1 MKHKILKW
9 TLDPNDKPLCKDVA
23 QIFQELQNFV
33 GKPLREVT
41 EEIEGIN
48 ISEKKESIRKLR
60 REIAEYITE
69 SFDDELPNNLSP
81 ADIRKYIFTSVWD
94 KGHGFI
100 TSESGL
106 FMPTS
111 DEIFSTAG
119 KYFNLETKVIE
130 KYFFADIPEE
140 KLLKIKPE
148 VTATDPSSIIRALN
162 SRRLKWK
169 LRKSI
174 GLKLAIPV
182 YTEKNSPYTSII
194 WSLKKCHLMYDTVQN
209 GNDIVFNVTGPFGL
223 FMHTT
228 IYGNRL
234 AQLMEMLVQ
243 ETMCSW
249 KVQVDI
255 LNRKFAKT
263 ISENI
268 ETVILDNSMSD
279 LFANKVDITEK
290 FKSSDEEAFMRYI
303 TRYSSDLDVSYE
315 GTIIPLKSEEGKH
328 IGFFIPDFVLVN
340 RNTQE
345 QILIEIVGYWRE
357 EYLQRKIEK
366 IKLLKDRNLI
376 LIVNRNLSLTSS
388 DGENVL
394 SELEFV
400 KIYYYSSRAELK
412 NIARSVVAE
421 LDGGNN

>member
-1 MKHKILKW
+1 MKQTIHKWI
-9 TLDPNDKPLCKDVA
+9 LDPNDKRLCKDVT
-23 QIFQELQNFV
+23 QIFQELQSFV

-60 REIAEYITE
+60 REIAEYISE
-69 SFDDELPNNLSP
+69 SFENELPNNLSP
-81 ADIRKYIFTSVWD
+81 ADIRKYIFSSLWD
-94 KGHGFI
+94 KGQGFI
-100 TSESGL
+100 TSERGL

-111 DEIFSTAG
+111 DEIFSNAE
-119 KYFNLETKVIE
+119 KYFNLEATVVE

-148 VTATDPSSIIRALN
+148 LNAADPGSIIMALN

-174 GLKLAIPV
+174 GLKLIIPV
-182 YTEKNSPYTSII
+182 FTEKNSPYTSII
-194 WSLKKCHLMYDTVQN
+194 WLLKKCHLMYDAVQI
-209 GNDIVFNVTGPFGL
+209 GNDIVFNVTGPYGL

-234 AQLMEMLVQ
+234 AQLIEMLVQ
-243 ETMCSW
+243 GTTCSW

-255 LNRKFAKT
+255 LNQKYANAK
-263 ISENI
+263 SENI
-268 ETVILDNSMSD
+268 EKVLLDNSMSE
-279 LFANKVDITEK
+279 LFASKRDVTEQ

-303 TRYSSDLDVSYE
+303 TKYSSDLDVSYE

-328 IGFFIPDFVLVN
+328 NGFFIPDFVLQN
-340 RNTQE
+340 RNTE
-345 QILIEIVGYWRE
+345 ERVLIEIVGYWRE
-357 EYLQRKIEK
+357 EYLQKKIEK
-366 IKLLKDRNLI
+366 IKLIRDKNII
-376 LIVNRNLSLTSS
+376 LIVNRNLSLTSA
-388 DGENVL
+388 DGENVF
-394 SELEFV
+394 SELQFV

-412 NIARSVVAE
+412 TVARKIVE
-421 LDGGNN
+421 EI

>member
-1 MKHKILKW
+1 MKQKIPKW
-9 TLDPNDKPLCKDVA
+9 ILDPNDQQLCEEVD
-23 QIFQELQNFV
+23 QIFRELKDFV

-60 REIAEYITE
+60 REIAEYISE
-69 SFDDELPNNLSP
+69 SFENELPNNLSP
-81 ADIRKYIFTSVWD
+81 ADIRKYIFSSLWD
-94 KGHGFI
+94 KGQGFI
-100 TSESGL
+100 TSASGL

-111 DEIFSTAG
+111 DEIFGNAEN
-119 KYFNLETKVIE
+119 YFNLEPKIVE
-130 KYFFADIPEE
+130 KLFFADIPEE

-148 VTATDPSSIIRALN
+148 LNAADPGSIIRAIN

-174 GLKLAIPV
+174 GLKLIIPV
-182 YTEKNSPYTSII
+182 FTEKNSPYTSII
-194 WSLKKCHLMYDTVQN
+194 WSLKKCHLMYDAVQI
-209 GNDIVFNVTGPFGL
+209 GNDIVFNVTGPYGL

-234 AQLMEMLVQ
+234 AQLIEMLVQ
-243 ETMCSW
+243 ETLCSW
-249 KVQVDI
+249 KVHVDI
-255 LNRKFAKT
+255 LNQKLAKT
-263 ISENI
+263 KSENI
-268 ETVILDNSMSD
+268 ETVLLDNSMSE
-279 LFANKVDITEK
+279 LFASKRDVTEQ

-303 TRYSSDLDVSYE
+303 TKYSSDLDVSYE
-315 GTIIPLKSEEGKH
+315 GTIIPLKSEVGKH
-328 IGFFIPDFVLVN
+328 NGFFIPDFVLQN
-340 RNTQE
+340 RNKQE

-366 IKLLKDRNLI
+366 IKLLRDRNLI
-376 LIVNRNLSLTSS
+376 LIVNRNLGLSS
-388 DGENVL
+388 ADGENVL

-412 NIARSVVAE
+412 NVARSVVAE

>member
-1 MKHKILKW
+1 MKQRIPKW
-9 TLDPNDKPLCKDVA
+9 ILDPNDTQLCKDVT
-23 QIFQELQNFV
+23 QIFQELQDFV
-33 GKPLREVT
+33 GISVREVT
-41 EEIEGIN
+41 EEIEEIN

-60 REIAEYITE
+60 REIVEYISE
-69 SFDDELPNNLSP
+69 SFESELPDDLSP
-81 ADIRKYIFTSVWD
+81 ADIRRYVFSSVWD
-94 KGHGFI
+94 KGQGFI
-100 TSESGL
+100 TSERGL

-111 DEIFSTAG
+111 DEIFSDAG
-119 KYFNLETKVIE
+119 KYFKLETKVIE

-148 VTATDPSSIIRALN
+148 LNETDPGSIIRSLN

-174 GLKLAIPV
+174 GLKLTIPV
-182 YTEKNSPYTSII
+182 FTRKNSPYTSII
-194 WSLKKCHLMYDTVQN
+194 WSLKKCHLMYDAAQN
-209 GNDIVFNVTGPFGL
+209 GNDIVFNVTGPYSL

-234 AQLMEMLVQ
+234 ALLIEMLVQ

-255 LNRKFAKT
+255 LNQKFAKT
-263 ISENI
+263 KSENI
-268 ETVILDNSMSD
+268 ETVLLDNSMSD
-279 LFANKVDITEK
+279 LFASKRNVTEQ

-315 GTIIPLKSEEGKH
+315 GTIIPLKSEEGKN
-328 IGFFIPDFVLVN
+328 IGFFIPDFVVVN
-340 RNTQE
+340 RNTSE
-345 QILIEIVGYWRE
+345 IFFIEIIGYWRD

-376 LIVNRNLSLTSS
+376 LIVNRNLSLAST
-388 DGENVL
+388 DRENVL

-412 NIARSVVAE
+412 TVARNIVEDV
-421 LDGGNN
+421 